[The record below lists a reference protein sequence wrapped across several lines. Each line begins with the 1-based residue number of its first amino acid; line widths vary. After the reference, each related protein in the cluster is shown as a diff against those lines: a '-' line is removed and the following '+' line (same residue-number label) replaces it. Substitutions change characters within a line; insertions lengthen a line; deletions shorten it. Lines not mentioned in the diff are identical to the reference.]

1 MTDLENNILKAEI
14 LLKIQVTSQKVKKLS
29 REIFPTLGPQKI
41 LLLSTRILKKLI
53 ERFETYSLDQM
64 ILIKNG
70 ILRQII
76 DLVSCIEYSTI
87 KNVTW
92 SIIPAYN
99 MLFKSLLNDIEYIIV
114 PQWEENYG
122 IRNKNIIDDFK
133 EYLYTPNLLFD
144 AGASKETVSE
154 MMVDIPSQLY
164 LIKYSRL
171 EKLSALHLALLGHE
185 IGHIFASRWIN
196 GNYFDFAKKTGLS
209 EQLEKIVL
217 EELKNDNLLDDM
229 FVEFFKEK
237 KMDEY
242 HHLIRKNYDELLSDI
257 FGCALFGHT
266 YIIAMYLF
274 SSITTDLD
282 KSHWRK
288 GYLSWRFRL
297 QNCMRFILFILKQHP
312 NKQNT
317 YALYDSICSTIHGNI
332 KDHTSHD
339 VCNLLIE
346 SFRMKEE
353 EIFDTICKYTKTQLF
368 VKRIDDEQIKVAQ
381 ERLEYG
387 IIPNAMLKFD
397 KEIPIDI
404 RNILYA
410 IWLVSYKESES
421 NIQSFS
427 KRIQFYNLLGI
438 KGIELSV
445 EQEEYNDFIKS
456 KTKRAT

>member
-14 LLKIQVTSQKVKKLS
+14 LLKIQVTSRKVRKLS
-29 REIFPTLGPQKI
+29 HEIFPTLGPQKI
-41 LLLSTRILKKLI
+41 LRLFTRILEQLKS
-53 ERFETYSLDQM
+53 RFETYSLDQM

-133 EYLYTPNLLFD
+133 EYLYTPNLLFA
-144 AGASKETVSE
+144 AGASEETVSE

-185 IGHIFASRWIN
+185 IGHIFASQWIN
-196 GNYFDFAKKTGLS
+196 DNYYDFANKTGLS
-209 EQLEKIVL
+209 AQLENIVL
-217 EELKNDNLLDDM
+217 EELKKEKLMDDM
-229 FVEFFKEK
+229 FLEFEK
-237 KMDEY
+237 KKRLDNY
-242 HHLIRKNYDELLSDI
+242 NLLITKNYCELLSDI

-266 YIIAMYLF
+266 YIISMYLF

-297 QNCMRFILFILKQHP
+297 QNSIRFISFVLGQSPDKQ
-312 NKQNT
+312 KI
-317 YALYDSICSTIHGNI
+317 YSLYDSICSTIHGNI
-332 KDHTSHD
+332 GDHLTHD

-353 EIFDTICKYTKTQLF
+353 EIFATICKYTQTQLF
-368 VKRIDDEQIKVAQ
+368 VNRIDDEQIKVAQ
-381 ERLEYG
+381 ERLEHG
-387 IIPNAMLKFD
+387 IIPNAMLKLG

-410 IWLVSYKESES
+410 IWLVSYKENETNIEAFSER
-421 NIQSFS
+421 IQS
-427 KRIQFYNLLGI
+427 YNLLGI

-445 EQEEYNDFIKS
+445 EQEEYNDFIKRQ
-456 KTKRAT
+456 TKRET